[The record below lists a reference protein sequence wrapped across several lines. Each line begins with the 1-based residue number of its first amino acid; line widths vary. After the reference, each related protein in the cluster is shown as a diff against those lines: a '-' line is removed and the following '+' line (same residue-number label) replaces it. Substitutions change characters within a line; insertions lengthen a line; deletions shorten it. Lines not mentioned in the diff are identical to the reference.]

1 VGAPEAAIVTA
12 ADPAHTGTVR
22 VRAEVI
28 AVMPQT
34 LAKPIASTA
43 LTGALAVLASYFLG
57 GLDAALLIGALFIP
71 LAWFVQ
77 GVLGLSV
84 AAGTV
89 MLTVA
94 VLLLAD
100 TLFQLEGTETDIV
113 SQTDAAVRDLRK
125 SEAEADKLRDRL
137 KELGVANEKQ
147 GDRLE
152 SAGKRVDELVRSSRT
167 ARSRL
172 RREQRRSRRL
182 SRALRQARGG

>member
-1 VGAPEAAIVTA
+1 
-12 ADPAHTGTVR
+12 
-22 VRAEVI
+22 
-28 AVMPQT
+28 MPQT

-100 TLFQLEGTETDIV
+100 TLFQLEGAETEIIG
-113 SQTDAAVRDLRK
+113 QTDAAVRDLRK
-125 SEAEADKLRDRL
+125 SQAEADKLRGEV
-137 KELGVANEKQ
+137 KELQKDNRDQRE
-147 GDRLE
+147 RLE
-152 SAGKRVDELVRSSRT
+152 DAADRVGELVRVSRGL
-167 ARSRL
+167 RSDL
-172 RREQRRSRRL
+172 RSEQRRSRRL
-182 SRALRQARGG
+182 SKALRQAGGG